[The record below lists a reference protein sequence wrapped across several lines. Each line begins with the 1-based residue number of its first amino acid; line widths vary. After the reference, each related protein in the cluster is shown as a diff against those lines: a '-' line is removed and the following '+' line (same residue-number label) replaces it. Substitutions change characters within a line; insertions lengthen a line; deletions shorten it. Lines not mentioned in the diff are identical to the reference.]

1 MKLHIVKNR
10 NIWFIFSGV
19 TILASII
26 LLFTPGLKFGIDF
39 TGGSLT
45 EIEFANPVAVDD
57 VRTTLGSIGYKD
69 ATIQTTGDRGYLIRT
84 ETLSE
89 PQHQTLLSALR
100 EKNGEVQ
107 ELKFDS
113 VGPIVGKELQKTA
126 SMGVVLTLILIGLYV
141 TWAYRKVSEPV
152 ASWKY
157 GLLTAFTA
165 FHDVIIPMGVF
176 AVLGHYLG
184 WEIGGAFIAA
194 MLTILGYSINDTIVV
209 FDRTRENLTRR
220 VSHDFEETIEISI
233 QQTMLR
239 SFNTSVTS
247 FVALLAIFLFGGDS
261 TRPFALA
268 LMIGIA
274 VGTYSSIF
282 IASPLLVVWEK
293 AKKSRG
299 AGK

>member
-1 MKLHIVKNR
+1 MKLNIVKHR

-19 TILASII
+19 LIVGSII
-26 LLFTPGLKFGIDF
+26 LLFVPGLKFGIDF

-45 EIEFANPVAVDD
+45 EIEFAKSVSVDQI
-57 VRTTLGSIGYKD
+57 RSTLSSIGYKD
-69 ATIQTTGDRGYLIRT
+69 AALQTTGDRGYLIRT

-89 PQHQTLLSALR
+89 PQHQALLTALR
-100 EKNGEVQ
+100 EKNGDVQ

-113 VGPIVGKELQKTA
+113 VGPVVGKELQKTA
-126 SMGVVLTLILIGLYV
+126 SIGVILTLILIGLYV

-176 AVLGHYLG
+176 AVLGRFLG
-184 WEIGGAFIAA
+184 WEVGGAFVAA
-194 MLTILGYSINDTIVV
+194 VLTILGYSINDTIVV
-209 FDRTRENLTRR
+209 FDRARENLLRH
-220 VSHDFEETIEISI
+220 VSNKFEETIEISI
-233 QQTMLR
+233 HQTIVR
-239 SFNTSVTS
+239 SFNTSFTA
-247 FVALLAIFLFGGDS
+247 FIALLAIFLFGGES

-282 IASPLLVVWEK
+282 IASPLLVTWEK
-293 AKKSRG
+293 
-299 AGK
+299 GKRK